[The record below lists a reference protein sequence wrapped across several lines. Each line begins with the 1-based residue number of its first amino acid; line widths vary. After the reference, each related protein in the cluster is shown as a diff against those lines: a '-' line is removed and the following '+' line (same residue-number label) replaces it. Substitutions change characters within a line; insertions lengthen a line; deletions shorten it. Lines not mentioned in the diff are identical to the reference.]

1 MTLLVSLFL
10 AFLTIGMMSFGGGY
24 AMLPLFERIVVI
36 DNAWLTMERFV
47 DMIAISQVTPGPI
60 AINSATFIGF
70 HQTADVLGAAVA
82 TLGVVLVPV
91 MLVLSVVHFDKA
103 FQRSRAVR
111 RVLSGLK
118 PALVGLILASVFSVA
133 TNALIDWKAFA
144 ILGVLLVLLVK
155 VKAHPMVVILLSGI
169 LGMLIY
175 G

>member
-70 HQTADVLGAAVA
+70 QTADVLGAAVA

>member
-60 AINSATFIGF
+60 AINSATFIGY
-70 HQTADVLGAAVA
+70 QTAGVLGALVA
-82 TLGVVLVPV
+82 TLGVVLVPIV
-91 MLVLSVVHFDKA
+91 LVLSVVHFDKA
-103 FQRSRAVR
+103 FQRSRVVR
-111 RVLSGLK
+111 RVLSGLR